1 MSAEKK
7 LLRQELRLRR
17 SQVSSEIRK
26 EKDNLIF
33 QHLMQDISVQN
44 ADLLLAYASCG
55 DEPDTW
61 QLIRWA
67 LAHGKKLALPKCG
80 QNQQMRF
87 FIIHQV
93 EDLQAGAHDILE
105 PVTSQKSVM
114 TEKSVCIVPAI
125 AFTRKGVRL
134 GQGGGYYDR
143 FLKGH
148 PDLYT
153 IGIGYDFM
161 IEDSLPCEAHDFLM
175 KKIITD
181 TEITEVAHEV

>member
-7 LLRQELRLRR
+7 LLRQKLRLRR

-33 QHLMQDISVQN
+33 QHLIQDSAVQN
-44 ADLLLAYASCG
+44 ADVLLAYASCG
-55 DEPDTW
+55 EETDTW
-61 QLIRWA
+61 QFLRWA
-67 LAHGKKLALPKCG
+67 LEHDKKLALPRCG

-87 FIIHQV
+87 FLISQI

-105 PVTSQKSVM
+105 PVTSQKAVI
-114 TEKSVCIVPAI
+114 TEKSVCIVPGI
-125 AFTRKGVRL
+125 AFTQKGERL

-143 FLKGH
+143 FLKNY

-153 IGIGYDFM
+153 IGIAYDFM
-161 IEDSLPCEAHDFLM
+161 MEETLPCEAHDFLM